1 MARSVLRAT
10 VGGLTGF
17 IVAAVAYVS
26 AMMQIGSLLRDKYG
40 EGDLGHSDWP
50 DEALAF
56 VCFAWLGLPVA
67 LGVGTM
73 VGVRLS
79 RASPKDGVST

>member
-1 MARSVLRAT
+1 MARSVMRAT
-10 VGGLTGF
+10 VGGLIGF

-26 AMMQIGSLLRDKYG
+26 ANMLIGSLLRDKYG

-50 DEALAF
+50 DEAWAF
-56 VCFAWLGLPVA
+56 LCLVWLGLPVA

-73 VGVRLS
+73 LGIRLS
-79 RASPKDGVST
+79 RASSKGSAST